1 MSAARAAARNKPV
14 VAIKAG
20 RMAEGARA
28 AASHTGALA
37 GSDEVY
43 DAALRRAGILRVFDT
58 DELFAAVE
66 TLARSRPLK
75 GDRLMILSNG
85 GGPGVLATDAFAA
98 GGGRLA
104 DLSEQTIRELDAILP
119 ATWSRAN
126 PVDIIGD
133 APVARYAA
141 ALRILLKDP
150 GVDAVL
156 AMYAPNALISSDE
169 VARAVAEIAQ
179 HSDRTV
185 LTSWLGLDA
194 VAAARRLFAEA
205 GIPTYDTP
213 EEAVRA
219 FLHIVRY
226 RRNQEILM
234 ATPPSAP
241 AEFTPDAE
249 GARAIVEVALEEG
262 RQVLSEPEAKS
273 ILAAYGVPVVKTRVA
288 PTAEDAARQAQA
300 IGFPVALKILS
311 PDITHKSDVGG
322 VALDLDTP
330 EAVRA
335 AAAAMS
341 ARLARHQAGA
351 RLSGF
356 TVQEMA
362 RRPGAH
368 ELIVGAATDAT
379 FGPVLLFGQGGTAV
393 EVIGD
398 RAVGLPPLDMGLA
411 RDLISR
417 TRVCRLLEGY
427 RGRPAADL
435 EAVCLA
441 LLQVS
446 QLIIDI
452 PEIAELDINPLL
464 ADERG
469 VLALDA
475 RIRVAPAPAPGPER
489 LAIRPYPAGLEE
501 TITLRSG
508 HKVLLRPIRPEDEP
522 AHHAFHAH
530 LTQEDIRSRFFGLV
544 RELPHSQM
552 ARFTQIDYD
561 REMAF
566 IATAAENGGKTET
579 LGVVRAVTDPDNRRA
594 EFAIIV
600 RSDIKG
606 QGLGY
611 TLMDKMI
618 RYCRGRGTGEIVGQ
632 VLLTNKA
639 MLDLAQSLGFES
651 HTLPDAEVVE
661 VRLKLEKG

>member
-1 MSAARAAARNKPV
+1 
-14 VAIKAG
+14 
-20 RMAEGARA
+20 
-28 AASHTGALA
+28 
-37 GSDEVY
+37 
-43 DAALRRAGILRVFDT
+43 
-58 DELFAAVE
+58 
-66 TLARSRPLK
+66 
-75 GDRLMILSNG
+75 
-85 GGPGVLATDAFAA
+85 
-98 GGGRLA
+98 
-104 DLSEQTIRELDAILP
+104 
-119 ATWSRAN
+119 
-126 PVDIIGD
+126 
-133 APVARYAA
+133 
-141 ALRILLKDP
+141 
-150 GVDAVL
+150 
-156 AMYAPNALISSDE
+156 
-169 VARAVAEIAQ
+169 
-179 HSDRTV
+179 
-185 LTSWLGLDA
+185 
-194 VAAARRLFAEA
+194 
-205 GIPTYDTP
+205 
-213 EEAVRA
+213 
-219 FLHIVRY
+219 
-226 RRNQEILM
+226 
-234 ATPPSAP
+234 
-241 AEFTPDAE
+241 
-249 GARAIVEVALEEG
+249 
-262 RQVLSEPEAKS
+262 
-273 ILAAYGVPVVKTRVA
+273 
-288 PTAEDAARQAQA
+288 
-300 IGFPVALKILS
+300 VALKILS